1 MDVALYTGNFG
12 SKTISGLNLSP
23 DLVWIKTRGPYSGDH
38 NLYDAVRGTG
48 NRLRSNT
55 TDQEDA
61 YGGLTAFNSNGFT
74 LEAKGAVNGSGETY
88 VAWTWD
94 AGSSTVTNTEGSITS
109 QVRANASAGF
119 SVVTY
124 TVGSNTS
131 QTIGHGLGVAPQ
143 LLLVKERNQANNW
156 QVYHASLGNGN
167 FLYLNGTNAS
177 AANNLWN
184 NTSPTSTVF
193 SIRSGGSANFYDG
206 KDQVCYAFAPVAGY
220 SSFGSYTGNGSTDGP
235 FVYTGFRPRWIL
247 YKRTDTTGYWLL
259 VDALRNGFNPDN
271 NTLCPNLSDAEDPTD
286 VLDILSNGFKL
297 RVTGSSSNASGG
309 TYIFAAFAENPFQYA
324 RAR

>member
-1 MDVALYTGNFG
+1 
-12 SKTISGLNLSP
+12 
-23 DLVWIKTRGPYSGDH
+23 
-38 NLYDAVRGTG
+38 
-48 NRLRSNT
+48 
-55 TDQEDA
+55 
-61 YGGLTAFNSNGFT
+61 
-74 LEAKGAVNGSGETY
+74 
-88 VAWTWD
+88 
-94 AGSSTVTNTEGSITS
+94 
-109 QVRANASAGF
+109 VRANASAGF
-119 SVVTY
+119 SIVSWTGNATNGA
-124 TVGSNTS
+124 TV
-131 QTIGHGLGVAPQ
+131 GHGLGVKPHLVIYKNRTDADNWPVISDV
-143 LLLVKERNQANNW
+143 LLGAQG
-156 QVYHASLGNGN
+156 Y
-167 FLYLNGTNAS
+167 LYLNSTQAAS
-177 AANNLWN
+177 GAPQIAA
-184 NTSPTSTVF
+184 PTSTVLTLP
-193 SIRSGGSANFYDG
+193 SYNDANGSGDAMIAY
-206 KDQVCYAFAPVAGY
+206 CFAPVAGY